1 MRIGIFDLGSF
12 FWTLAGARSKD
23 EGGHGL
29 ALQVARYMRERG
41 EKAELDAV
49 LFASD
54 GPPEL
59 PSRSWRLRVDPAYK
73 GHRAPKD
80 EAQREEL
87 VALVGA
93 LQSAGFAVVAA
104 EEGSGKPD
112 DRAWFEA
119 DDVAASAA
127 VRVAKAGHIPVVFS
141 TDWDLA
147 QVLAYAPSV
156 RIFTTRGEER
166 TANDV
171 LREFGVDPSKL
182 ADLKA
187 LAGDASDGYK
197 PFPGEAPGKPGIG
210 EKGAADLLKAFGS
223 ARSAMAAALSN
234 LDSAFAEKG
243 LPKRIPALLRAGGE
257 AALERGLKLATL
269 RVDAPV
275 PDDFEVGDWEEV
287 ETALLTRKIDQ
298 ERVAST
304 RVVEAAVV
312 EEHGVG
318 CNGTL
323 RNGPVTCPGGGVG
336 CPGSSDERE
345 IREER
350 FGPKTSEIL
359 GGPSREPPVDRT
371 AEKIVADVSAER
383 APQMTEVEK
392 DHAVENLVELLAKEN
407 AKHEA
412 LPPETK
418 AAMERASDRVI
429 AALEQR
435 DRMVIL
441 TEAEFMAVA
450 MLPALHAAGLFDVPE
465 SASSLRAL
473 FSAIQKGEIRAAGRG
488 LFIGRVVQ
496 ETEEALTLLAGF
508 FFDDQIRE
516 EHRALVGF
524 LASLPNVSSLAG
536 YGCKLARA

>member
-1 MRIGIFDLGSF
+1 MTKKITNPHEPIPTTELHERVPSAREKRLDEKGREIVSPLPMEPPLGYKRQPTMVEIIRQQIQSEH
-12 FWTLAGARSKD
+12 LAR
-23 EGGHGL
+23 
-29 ALQVARYMRERG
+29 
-41 EKAELDAV
+41 
-49 LFASD
+49 
-54 GPPEL
+54 
-59 PSRSWRLRVDPAYK
+59 
-73 GHRAPKD
+73 
-80 EAQREEL
+80 
-87 VALVGA
+87 
-93 LQSAGFAVVAA
+93 
-104 EEGSGKPD
+104 
-112 DRAWFEA
+112 
-119 DDVAASAA
+119 
-127 VRVAKAGHIPVVFS
+127 
-141 TDWDLA
+141 DLA
-147 QVLAYAPSV
+147 AQGVET
-156 RIFTTRGEER
+156 FEE
-166 TANDV
+166 A
-171 LREFGVDPSKL
+171 
-182 ADLKA
+182 
-187 LAGDASDGYK
+187 
-197 PFPGEAPGKPGIG
+197 
-210 EKGAADLLKAFGS
+210 
-223 ARSAMAAALSN
+223 
-234 LDSAFAEKG
+234 
-243 LPKRIPALLRAGGE
+243 
-257 AALERGLKLATL
+257 
-269 RVDAPV
+269 
-275 PDDFEVGDWEEV
+275 DDFEVGDWEEV

-516 EHRALVGF
+516 EHRALV
-524 LASLPNVSSLAG
+524 SLKCSTMNRHCQSHGVLLFSPDQLLRRRWN
-536 YGCKLARA
+536 